1 MRVFVAG
8 GTGAVERRPVPRP
21 PARGHRVT
29 TTRTAGPR
37 LPERP
42 GADGAVTDG
51 LDPVAAGDERPPHP
65 EACAGSERPPRL
77 PAWAARPAAGQA
89 AVTPMTRG
97 CGFSRAKAGREPG
110 RELRHPSWR
119 QGFKEELA

>member
-8 GTGAVERRPVPRP
+8 GTGVVGRRLVPRP

-29 TTRTAGPR
+29 ATATRTDGPR

-51 LDPVAAGDERPPHP
+51 LDPVAAGERPPHP
-65 EACAGSERPPRL
+65 AACAGAGRPPRL
-77 PAWAARPAAGQA
+77 SAGAAGQA

-97 CGFSRAKAGREPG
+97 RGFSRAKAGREPG

-119 QGFKEELA
+119 QGFKEKLA